1 MVHSGRCIE
10 VSKVM
15 IGFLLFVLGLL
26 IGAAMAVFCLALVMM
41 GGDDDDEWRDD

>member
-1 MVHSGRCIE
+1 MVHSGRRSE

-26 IGAAMAVFCLALVMM
+26 IGAAMAIFCLALLSA
-41 GGDDDDEWRDD
+41 GGDDDDEWKDD